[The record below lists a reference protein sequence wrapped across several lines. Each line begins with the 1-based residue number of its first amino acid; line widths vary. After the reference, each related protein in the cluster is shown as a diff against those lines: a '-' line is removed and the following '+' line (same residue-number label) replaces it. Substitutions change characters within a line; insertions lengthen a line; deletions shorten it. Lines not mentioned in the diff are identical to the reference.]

1 MSLYVDRKRVLDV
14 SKERGLFVNTIRQSK
29 NSLLDPED
37 EGLKILRNP
46 DNYLAVGT
54 AWNSRKLD
62 TSAKAPVRGA
72 NLALPGSVLC
82 RYQQHI

>member
-1 MSLYVDRKRVLDV
+1 MSLCVDRERVLDV
-14 SKERGLFVNTIRQSK
+14 SKERGLFVNNIRQSK

-54 AWNSRKLD
+54 A
-62 TSAKAPVRGA
+62 
-72 NLALPGSVLC
+72 
-82 RYQQHI
+82 

>member
-54 AWNSRKLD
+54 A
-62 TSAKAPVRGA
+62 
-72 NLALPGSVLC
+72 
-82 RYQQHI
+82 